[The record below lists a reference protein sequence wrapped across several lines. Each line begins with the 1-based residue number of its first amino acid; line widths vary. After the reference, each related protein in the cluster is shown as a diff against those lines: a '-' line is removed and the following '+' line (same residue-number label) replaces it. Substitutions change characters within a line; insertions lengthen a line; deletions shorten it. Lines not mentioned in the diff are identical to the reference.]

1 MATTPTSEHGADG
14 ELPFLTL
21 WYRFLFFDWLFADL
35 GAARNVYERHAA
47 LQHNRAMC
55 RFFPTYLRRWSVLT
69 LFGFGMGCLFERS
82 MQASLWPA
90 WFFTCACL
98 TTTGMV
104 VMLVAWAFLANA
116 RMQ

>member
-1 MATTPTSEHGADG
+1 MADTPTSEHGAG

-21 WYRFLFFDWLFADL
+21 WYRFLFFDWLFADP
-35 GAARNVYERHAA
+35 GAARNVVERHAA
-47 LQHNRAMC
+47 LRHNRAMC
-55 RFFPTYLRRWSVLT
+55 RHFPTYLRRWSALT

-98 TTTGMV
+98 SMTGMV
-104 VMLVAWAFLANA
+104 VMLVAWACLANA
-116 RMQ
+116 RVQ

>member
-1 MATTPTSEHGADG
+1 MADTPTSEHGPDG

-21 WYRFLFFDWLFADL
+21 WYRFFFFDWLFADVS
-35 GAARNVYERHAA
+35 AARNVFERHAA

-55 RFFPTYLRRWSVLT
+55 RYFPTYLRRWSVLT
-69 LFGFGMGCLFERS
+69 VLGFGLGCLFERS

-98 TTTGMV
+98 TMTGMV

-116 RMQ
+116 RTN